1 MDNQNTTPETENKTP
16 DTQNVFELAILL
28 GKALKN
34 DPHLVRMDK
43 ARAAYEADATISTLM
58 MEYEVQQKAMQNIA
72 SGENF
77 EPEMMEMI
85 QDRINVLYDQ
95 IMNHPTY
102 VELNA
107 AQEAVN
113 ELMNAV
119 NNTITFAI
127 TGEMPS
133 NCTHDCSTCG
143 GCH

>member
-1 MDNQNTTPETENKTP
+1 MNENQTP
-16 DTQNVFELAILL
+16 DQSNVFELAIVL

-34 DPHLVRMDK
+34 DPRMLRMDA
-43 ARAAYEADATISTLM
+43 ARKAYEEDDTVTTLM
-58 MEYEVQQKAMQNIA
+58 AEYEVQQKALQNVA
-72 SGENF
+72 SAEDF
-77 EPEMMEMI
+77 DPHMMELI
-85 QDRINVLYDQ
+85 QNRINELYDT
-95 IMNHPTY
+95 IMAHPTY
-102 VELNA
+102 AELNA

>member
-1 MDNQNTTPETENKTP
+1 MENQNKTP
-16 DTQNVFELAILL
+16 DTQNVFELAIVL
-28 GKALKN
+28 GKALKK
-34 DPHLVRMDK
+34 DLRMVRMDE
-43 ARAAYEADATISTLM
+43 ARKAYEQDETVSTLIA
-58 MEYEVQQKAMQNIA
+58 EYEVQQKAMQNIA
-72 SGENF
+72 TGESF
-77 EPEMMEMI
+77 EPQMMEMI
-85 QDRINVLYDQ
+85 QNRINELYEQ
-95 IMNHPTY
+95 IMSHPVY

>member
-1 MDNQNTTPETENKTP
+1 MENQNKTP
-16 DTQNVFELAILL
+16 DTQNVFELAIVL
-28 GKALKN
+28 GKALKK
-34 DPHLVRMDK
+34 DPRMVRMDE
-43 ARAAYEADATISTLM
+43 ARKAYEQDATVSTLIA
-58 MEYEVQQKAMQNIA
+58 EYEVQQKAMQNIA
-72 SGENF
+72 TGESF
-77 EPEMMEMI
+77 EPQMMEMI
-85 QDRINVLYDQ
+85 QNRINELYEQ
-95 IMNHPTY
+95 IMSHPVY